1 VVPPPPPDM
10 DVWRAILDRVRSARP
25 SLASVLEHAVPLE
38 TTPSRLVVGFEAG
51 AAFLAAR
58 ASETEALELLTR
70 EVRAHFGRP
79 TQVVLDL
86 SVDRVKQGASTVASI
101 DAERRSSEMAKAR
114 ARIEAHPVV
123 QEAVRLF
130 GAHIRDV
137 KLPSGEQ

>member
-1 VVPPPPPDM
+1 M
-10 DVWRAILDRVRSARP
+10 DAWRAILDRLRLSHA

-38 TTPSRLVVGFEAG
+38 TTATRLVLGFEPG

-79 TQVVLDL
+79 TQVALDL
-86 SVDRVKQGASTVASI
+86 SAGRVKPGSRSVASL
-101 DAERRSSEMAKAR
+101 DAERRSSELAKAR
-114 ARIEAHPVV
+114 ATVEAHPLVR
-123 QEAVRLF
+123 EAVRLF

-137 KLPSGEQ
+137 KLPSSEQ

>member
-1 VVPPPPPDM
+1 M
-10 DVWRAILDRVRSARP
+10 EVWRTILDRLRGSNP

-38 TTPSRLVVGFEAG
+38 TTPSRLVVGFEPG

-58 ASETEALELLTR
+58 ASEAEALEILTR

-79 TQVVLDL
+79 TLVALDL
-86 SVDRVKQGASTVASI
+86 SAGRVERGAGTVASI

-114 ARIEAHPVV
+114 AAVEAHPIV